1 VHKLL
6 CFYTGHLLPEG
17 VLNMLNC
24 KRMQFKKN
32 SLPLIYCDTIMK
44 KILGFFLLIAPSA
57 YAGTPG
63 NGDVWILY
71 GIAIALFGIP
81 LGIDALV
88 RFIKRKRLEKLQAL
102 EVERMEETEPQI

>member
-1 VHKLL
+1 
-6 CFYTGHLLPEG
+6 
-17 VLNMLNC
+17 
-24 KRMQFKKN
+24 
-32 SLPLIYCDTIMK
+32 MK

-88 RFIKRKRLEKLQAL
+88 RYIKRRRLEKLQAL
-102 EVERMEETEPQI
+102 EATGIEETEPQV

>member
-1 VHKLL
+1 
-6 CFYTGHLLPEG
+6 
-17 VLNMLNC
+17 
-24 KRMQFKKN
+24 
-32 SLPLIYCDTIMK
+32 MK

-63 NGDVWILY
+63 NNDVWILY

-102 EVERMEETEPQI
+102 EATSIVLTTWRLY